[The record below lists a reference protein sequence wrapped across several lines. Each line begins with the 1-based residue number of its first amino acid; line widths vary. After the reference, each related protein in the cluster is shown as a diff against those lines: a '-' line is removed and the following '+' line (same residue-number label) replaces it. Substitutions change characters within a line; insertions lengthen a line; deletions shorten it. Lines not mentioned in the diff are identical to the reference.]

1 MPVIGLMVPALA
13 VQVTFG
19 LKLPLPFTTALQAA
33 SWPVCTFVGV
43 HVADTEFTD
52 PAVATVMTVEPVLL
66 VSCVDVAVIV
76 TWVVNGTV
84 VAVNNPDVGLIVPLP
99 LAVQV
104 TVLLKL
110 PVPETDAVHWLVCPA
125 EIEVGLQLAPTRV
138 MVEVELL
145 LPPPQA
151 TRVRTQHAAARI
163 PRSRTPTPLLDL
175 VDIHALWNHS
185 RHIRAAVE
193 VACVSALL
201 KHKS

>member
-1 MPVIGLMVPALA
+1 M
-13 VQVTFG
+13 
-19 LKLPLPFTTALQAA
+19 
-33 SWPVCTFVGV
+33 FVGL
-43 HVADTEFTD
+43 HVADTEFTN
-52 PAVATVMTVEPVLL
+52 PAVATVMTVEPVFV

-84 VAVNNPDVGLIVPLP
+84 EAVNNPDVGLIVPLP

-104 TVLLKL
+104 TVELKL

-125 EIEVGLQLAPTRV
+125 VIEVGLQLAPTRV

-151 TRVRTQHAAARI
+151 TSVRAQHAAATI
-163 PRSRTPTPLLDL
+163 PRSRTPAPFLLDL
-175 VDIHALWNHS
+175 GDIHALRNHS

-201 KHKS
+201 KHKSRSLDRNRSVPVALLSGHRLLHGGEVAA